1 MSIGNLGSCAP
12 TLPEIMQENRLH
24 QASSPLDNN
33 LLSSEAIKNSNLGVE
48 PSSIDSN
55 NTEITSPKKI
65 SPTQSVTA
73 TEPIS
78 NSTIEATIAS
88 NKSTTNN
95 YQVNGQQARS
105 NLIPGLLIDI
115 KV

>member
-1 MSIGNLGSCAP
+1 
-12 TLPEIMQENRLH
+12 
-24 QASSPLDNN
+24 
-33 LLSSEAIKNSNLGVE
+33 
-48 PSSIDSN
+48 
-55 NTEITSPKKI
+55 
-65 SPTQSVTA
+65 VTA